1 MVSWCLNTPYPLIF
15 LAMSVPKPPPTK
27 LHTHGVF
34 FKKAN
39 SKIVK
44 RQEKAS
50 SITIILV
57 LKVGVLLFLATLWLP
72 DKIKNVEN
80 KNIIHVLVYP
90 RWESNPNLR
99 FRKPSFYPLNYK
111 GICMGRQNYVFSG
124 KYQNAFTF
132 YPASNRLWSTA
143 SDLISA
149 KSGRCKW

>member
-1 MVSWCLNTPYPLIF
+1 MLKSAQTTTDRL
-15 LAMSVPKPPPTK
+15 
-27 LHTHGVF
+27 LHTRHFLKIAKIALEASTITVF
-34 FKKAN
+34 A
-39 SKIVK
+39 
-44 RQEKAS
+44 
-50 SITIILV
+50 
-57 LKVGVLLFLATLWLP
+57 LKVGVLSLLATLWLP
-72 DKIKNVEN
+72 HKTKQTKN
-80 KNIIHVLVYP
+80 KQFTYTLVYP

-149 KSGRCKW
+149 KSGRCRW